1 MNKKLAQLQERRQKL
16 VTQAAEQRI
25 ELAQNFAPLHQSIA
39 MAETA
44 LAAVRY
50 VKKHPILMLGGTSLI
65 ALLRPTRLGKWLQ
78 RGWVAFEIARNLST
92 WLKSR

>member
-16 VTQAAEQRI
+16 VIEAAEQRI
-25 ELAQNFAPLHQSIA
+25 ELTQNFAPLHHSLA

-50 VKKHPILMLGGTSLI
+50 VKKHPVLMLFGTTLI

-78 RGWVAFEIARNLST
+78 RGWVAFEIARNLRT
-92 WLKSR
+92 WLNSR